1 MTIKVITFGCRLN
14 TYESEV
20 IKKKAADSGLNDVFI
35 INSCSVTSEAERQLR
50 QEIRKIKRNNPN
62 KKIIVTGC
70 AAQVD
75 PDKYNSMS
83 EVYAVIGN
91 AEKLQDESY
100 IRVSNSIENHEKKSA
115 KIVSD
120 IMEEKSLQA
129 PVVEKFDGRVRGYLQ
144 VQAGCNHRCTFCII
158 PYGRGNSRSTPF
170 QAVFDQARNLVENGY
185 KELVITGVDITDYG
199 LDLPGKPSLG
209 QLVKRLL
216 RYLPDLPRI
225 RLSSIDVAEV
235 DKDLMDLIANEPRFM
250 PHLHLS
256 LQSGD
261 NMILKRMKRRH
272 SREQIFDFCKKVLEL
287 RPNAAFG
294 ADIIAGF
301 PTETDEMFK
310 NTYDLLGEIGKIIHL
325 HIFPYSERD
334 GTPAARMPQ
343 VEKRVR
349 KERSASLRMLGE
361 NLLQKHMESQIGSEI
376 KVLVESA
383 AIGRAE
389 DSCIVK
395 LDSDLLNPGVIE
407 KYKVR
412 GIEFGKIIV

>member
-1 MTIKVITFGCRLN
+1 MTVEVITFGCRLN
-14 TYESEV
+14 AYESEV
-20 IKKKAADSGLNDVFI
+20 MKKRASDNGLGEVFI
-35 INSCSVTSEAERQLR
+35 INSCAVTSESERQLR
-50 QEIRKIKRNNPN
+50 QEIRRLKRSNPD

-70 AAQVD
+70 AVQVN

-91 AEKLQDESY
+91 VEKLSDEAY
-100 IRVSNSIENHEKKSA
+100 AKIYGSIEKQEEKATKN
-115 KIVSD
+115 VSD
-120 IMEEKSLQA
+120 IMEKKSLQTA
-129 PVVEKFDGRVRGYLQ
+129 IVEKFDGKVRGYLQ

-170 QAVFDQARNLVENGY
+170 QAVFEQAKNLVENGY

-209 QLVKRLL
+209 QLVKRVLK
-216 RYLPDLPRI
+216 YLPELPRI

-256 LQSGD
+256 LQAGD

-272 SREQIFDFCKKVLEL
+272 SREQILDFCKKVLEL
-287 RPNAAFG
+287 RPSTVFG

-310 NTYDLLGEIGKIIHL
+310 NTYDLLEEIGKIIHL

-343 VEKRVR
+343 VDKRIR
-349 KERSASLRMLGE
+349 KERAAELRRLGK
-361 NLLQKHMESQIGSEI
+361 NLLDKHMESQIGRNIS
-376 KVLVESA
+376 VLVESDGL
-383 AIGRAE
+383 GRSE
-389 DSCIVK
+389 DFCLVK
-395 LDSDLLNPGVIE
+395 LNSNDL
-407 KYKVR
+407 
-412 GIEFGKIIV
+412 GIIHNCFVKGFDKGKIIV

>member
-1 MTIKVITFGCRLN
+1 MTVEVITFGCRLN
-14 TYESEV
+14 AYESEV
-20 IKKKAADSGLNDVFI
+20 IKKKALNNDLGETII

-50 QEIRKIKRNNPN
+50 QEIRKIKRNNPD

-70 AAQVD
+70 AAQVN

-91 AEKLQDESY
+91 VEKLNDNAYIKISES
-100 IRVSNSIENHEKKSA
+100 IKNQEVKAE

-120 IMEEKSLQA
+120 IMEEKSLQTA
-129 PVVEKFDGRVRGYLQ
+129 IVEKFDGKVRGYLQ

-170 QAVFDQARNLVENGY
+170 QAVFDQAKNLVENGY

-216 RYLPDLPRI
+216 KYLPDLPRI

-310 NTYDLLGEIGKIIHL
+310 NTYDLLEEIGKIIHL
-325 HIFPYSERD
+325 HIFPYSERE

-343 VEKRVR
+343 VEKMIRR
-349 KERSASLRMLGE
+349 KRAGDLRKLGSK
-361 NLLQKHMESQIGSEI
+361 LLQKHVESQVGNEI
-376 KVLVESA
+376 SVLVENEGV
-383 AIGRAE
+383 GRSE
-389 DSCIVK
+389 DFCLVK
-395 LDSDLLNPGVIE
+395 LDNRDLGAIKQCFIKGFEL
-407 KYKVR
+407 
-412 GIEFGKIIV
+412 GKIIVNQ

>member
-1 MTIKVITFGCRLN
+1 MTVEVITFGCRLN
-14 TYESEV
+14 AYESEV
-20 IKKKAADSGLNDVFI
+20 IKKKASDNGLGDVFI

-50 QEIRKIKRNNPN
+50 QEIRRLKRNNPE

-70 AAQVD
+70 AAQVN
-75 PDKYNSMS
+75 PDKYNEMS

-91 AEKLQDESY
+91 VEKLNDNAYAKIGE
-100 IRVSNSIENHEKKSA
+100 SIERQEDKA
-115 KIVSD
+115 VKIVSD
-120 IMEEKSLQA
+120 IMEEKSLQTA
-129 PVVEKFDGRVRGYLQ
+129 IVEKFDGKVRGYLQ

-170 QAVFDQARNLVENGY
+170 QAVFEQAKSLVENGY

-216 RYLPDLPRI
+216 KYLPELPRI

-256 LQSGD
+256 LQAGD

-272 SREQIFDFCKKVLEL
+272 SREQIFDFCKTVLEL

-310 NTYDLLGEIGKIIHL
+310 NTYDLLEEIGKIIHL

-343 VEKRVR
+343 VDKKVR
-349 KERSASLRMLGE
+349 KERAAELRRLG
-361 NLLQKHMESQIGSEI
+361 NKLLHKHIDSQIGNEI
-376 KVLVESA
+376 SVLVENEGLGRSEDFCVVKIDSNDLG
-383 AIGRAE
+383 AINNW
-389 DSCIVK
+389 IVK
-395 LDSDLLNPGVIE
+395 
-407 KYKVR
+407 
-412 GIEFGKIIV
+412 GIDKGKIIV

>member
-1 MTIKVITFGCRLN
+1 MTVEVITFGCRLN
-14 TYESEV
+14 AYESEV
-20 IKKKAADSGLNDVFI
+20 IKKKASDNGLGDVFI

-50 QEIRKIKRNNPN
+50 QEIRRLKRGNPE
-62 KKIIVTGC
+62 KKIVITGC
-70 AAQVD
+70 AAQVN
-75 PDKYNSMS
+75 PDKYNAMS

-91 AEKLQDESY
+91 VEKLNDDAYAKIGES
-100 IRVSNSIENHEKKSA
+100 IGKQQEKAA

-120 IMEEKSLQA
+120 IMEEKSLQTA
-129 PVVEKFDGRVRGYLQ
+129 IVEKFDGKVRGYLQ
-144 VQAGCNHRCTFCII
+144 AQAGCNHRCTFCII

-170 QAVFDQARNLVENGY
+170 QAVFEQAKSLVENGY

-199 LDLPGKPSLG
+199 LDLPGKPTLG

-216 RYLPDLPRI
+216 KYLPDLPRI

-235 DKDLMDLIANEPRFM
+235 DNDLMDLIANEPRFM

-256 LQSGD
+256 LQAGD

-310 NTYDLLGEIGKIIHL
+310 NTYDLLEEIGKIIHL

-343 VEKRVR
+343 VDKKIR
-349 KERSASLRMLGE
+349 KERAAELRRLG
-361 NLLQKHMESQIGSEI
+361 NKLLHKHIESQIGNEI
-376 KVLVESA
+376 SVLVENEGL
-383 AIGRAE
+383 GRSE
-389 DSCIVK
+389 DFCVVK
-395 LDSDLLNPGVIE
+395 LDTSDLGAIYRCFV
-407 KYKVR
+407 KGFDK
-412 GIEFGKIIV
+412 GKIIV